1 MARICCIKHLIA
13 WLFILFM
20 PCSLIAENRALP
32 TTTSN
37 TGKQTSLIH
46 QKMQNEISSNKDEI
60 IKLQKK
66 LEASNLKIDS
76 LEEKIRDLKKE
87 VQTTQ
92 TNTENKIEATN
103 SSIIALDSSIKNKSI
118 LGCIVLGLVIIIL
131 LCIIL
136 KLRKKLSL
144 TAASVEETKNAQK
157 DLQDSQQ
164 QLENG
169 TVALDSKVT
178 DILNTHLSSSLQ
190 ATQQDHSL
198 ALKVADEIVRIET
211 NLYRMDPTTR
221 GYKQL
226 TKSVQ
231 RMKDCFMTK
240 GYEISDLLGKPY
252 NEGMKVVAN
261 LVEDE
266 SLPEGSAIITGI
278 IKPQIIYNGKM
289 IQAAQITVSQ
299 NK

>member
-1 MARICCIKHLIA
+1 MARICFIRHLIA

-20 PCSLIAENRALP
+20 PCSLIAENSAQP
-32 TTTSN
+32 TTSN
-37 TGKQTSLIH
+37 ISKQPSLTH
-46 QKMQNEISSNKDEI
+46 QKMQNEISSNKNEI

-66 LEASNLKIDS
+66 LEATNLKIDS

-92 TNTENKIEATN
+92 TNTKNKIEATN
-103 SSIIALDSSIKNKSI
+103 SSILSLNSSIKNKSI
-118 LGCIVLGLVIIIL
+118 LGCIVLGFVSIIL

-144 TAASVEETKNAQK
+144 TAASIEETKNAQK
-157 DLQDSQQ
+157 DLHDSQQ

-169 TVALDSKVT
+169 TVALDSKVA

-211 NLYRMDPTTR
+211 NLYRMDPATR

-226 TKSVQ
+226 TRSVQ

-261 LVEDE
+261 FIIDDTLK
-266 SLPEGSAIITGI
+266 EGEAIITGVT
-278 IKPQIIYNGKM
+278 KPQIIYNGKM

-299 NK
+299 NA

>member
-1 MARICCIKHLIA
+1 MARICCIRHLIA

-211 NLYRMDPTTR
+211 NLYRMVPTTR